1 LNHRE
6 SKKMITEY
14 YRPETLEAA
23 LKLLRRRA
31 PATRPLGGGT
41 VLSAPNS
48 ESVAVVDLQ
57 ALKLNKISLRGKTL
71 HIGAT
76 ATLQSLLEAEGIQPA
91 LSAAIN
97 HEATYNLRQVA
108 TVAGTLVAA
117 GGRSPFAAAM
127 LALDAQLDLQPKD
140 EILAYGELLALRA
153 NTLRGKLITT
163 INFSTAAKL
172 SYQYVARTPA
182 DLPII
187 CLALAQWPSGRT
199 RLAVGGFGA
208 APVLALDGR
217 DSSGMPE
224 VLENALSAADDQ
236 WASAEYR
243 LEAGKALLQRSID
256 DLRT

>member
-1 LNHRE
+1 
-6 SKKMITEY
+6 MITEY
-14 YRPETLEAA
+14 HRPATLEAA
-23 LKLLRRRA
+23 LKLLRRKT
-31 PATRPLGGGT
+31 PVTRPLGGGT
-41 VLSAPNS
+41 ILAATTA

-76 ATLQSLLEAEGIQPA
+76 ATLQTLLETAGIQPA

-117 GGRSPFAAAM
+117 GGRSPFAAVL
-127 LALDAQLDLQPKD
+127 LALDAQLELQPKD
-140 EILAYGELLALRA
+140 ESIGYGELLALRA
-153 NTLRGKLITT
+153 DKLRGKLITR
-163 INFSTAAKL
+163 ISISTAAKL

-182 DLPII
+182 DLPILCI
-187 CLALAQWPSGRT
+187 ALAQWPSGRT

-208 APVLALDGR
+208 SLVLALDGR

-224 VLENALSAADDQ
+224 ALENALTNASDE

-243 LEAGKALLQRSID
+243 LAAGKALLQRAID
-256 DLRT
+256 DSAS

>member
-1 LNHRE
+1 
-6 SKKMITEY
+6 MITEY
-14 YRPETLEAA
+14 HRPATLEAA
-23 LKLLRRRA
+23 LKLLRRKT

-41 VLSAPNS
+41 ILSVPNS
-48 ESVAVVDLQ
+48 DAVAVVDLQ

-76 ATLQSLLEAEGIQPA
+76 ATLQSLLETEGIQPT
-91 LSAAIN
+91 LTAAIN

-117 GGRSPFAAAM
+117 GGRSSFAACM

-140 EILAYGELLALRA
+140 ESLAYGELLALRA
-153 NTLRGKLITT
+153 EKLRGKLITK
-163 INFSTAAKL
+163 ISISTATKL

-182 DLPII
+182 DLPIVCI
-187 CLALAQWPSGRT
+187 ALAQWTSGRT

-217 DSSGMPE
+217 DASGLAE
-224 VLENALSAADDQ
+224 ALENALSQAGDQ
-236 WASAEYR
+236 WATAEYR
-243 LEAGKALLQRSID
+243 VTSGLAILKRAELELS
-256 DLRT
+256 